1 MSDSLADTAQL
12 AARFFDAIE
21 QGDIAGM
28 TACFAA
34 DAEIWHNTDEQIVSV
49 EDTRTVLRGMIARIS
64 EVRYADRRLHAFPG
78 GFVQQ
83 HVLQGRRV
91 HDNEAVRLPC
101 AIVCKV
107 EQGLITRLDEY
118 FDSAHVAQFRKFA
131 DS

>member
-1 MSDSLADTAQL
+1 MTDSLAGTAQL
-12 AARFFDAIE
+12 ATRFFDAIE

-28 TACFAA
+28 AACFAA

-49 EDTRTVLRGMIARIS
+49 EDTRTVLRGMIARIA

-83 HVLQGRRV
+83 HVLLGRRV
-91 HDNEAVRLPC
+91 HDGEAVRLPC

-107 EQGLITRLDEY
+107 EQGLIARLDEY